1 MRFSYSYLRVS
12 YQQLNIISKQHMAS
26 WDSKMSYMWGSAK
39 TGVWSL
45 QRRASLMEWLT
56 TAFSELLS
64 CRSRPFA
71 LFFRVETSVLEYVW
85 QRTLSGK
92 GTVYALPKAGVSV
105 QCWGLPSFK
114 RKFPLR
120 SSLTGL
126 LLRELLRLKWSFV
139 NHHNFWSRCL
149 LITYEFLRFLNSD
162 SIWAPTRCQ
171 ALCSCVYTC
180 YSLTAL

>member
-1 MRFSYSYLRVS
+1 
-12 YQQLNIISKQHMAS
+12 
-26 WDSKMSYMWGSAK
+26 
-39 TGVWSL
+39 
-45 QRRASLMEWLT
+45 MEWLT

-64 CRSRPFA
+64 CRSRLFA
-71 LFFRVETSVLEYVW
+71 LFFRVETSVLEYVR

-126 LLRELLRLKWSFV
+126 LLRELLRLK
-139 NHHNFWSRCL
+139 
-149 LITYEFLRFLNSD
+149 
-162 SIWAPTRCQ
+162 
-171 ALCSCVYTC
+171 
-180 YSLTAL
+180 

>member
-1 MRFSYSYLRVS
+1 MRFSYSYLQVS
-12 YQQLNIISKQHMAS
+12 YQQLNIISNQHMAS

-45 QRRASLMEWLT
+45 QGRASLMEWLT

-64 CRSRPFA
+64 CRSRLFA
-71 LFFRVETSVLEYVW
+71 LFFSVETSVLEYIW
-85 QRTLSGK
+85 HRTLTGK
-92 GTVYALPKAGVSV
+92 GTVYALPKAGVSG

-114 RKFPLR
+114 GKFPLR

-139 NHHNFWSRCL
+139 NYHNFWSRVCWL
-149 LITYEFLRFLNSD
+149 PYEFLWLLNSYF
-162 SIWAPTRCQ
+162 IWAPTRCQ
-171 ALCSCVYTC
+171 ALCSCVHTR